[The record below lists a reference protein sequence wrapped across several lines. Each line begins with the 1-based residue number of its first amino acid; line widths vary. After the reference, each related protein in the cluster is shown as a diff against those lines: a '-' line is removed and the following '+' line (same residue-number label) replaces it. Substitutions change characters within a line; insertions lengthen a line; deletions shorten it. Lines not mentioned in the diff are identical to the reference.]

1 MIHPE
6 PWRSGL
12 RNQLEAARAADDPEV
27 VHELR
32 VATRRLSSWLRLARI
47 RVLRDD
53 LAWLRGAAGAVRD
66 ADVVIAMD
74 LDPALTAWLR
84 EERIA
89 RRGALAA
96 AIASERTDALL
107 VALDGLPGLS
117 RAEAR
122 AGVARL
128 ARRALARGRALEERP
143 DEVEAFHALRRA
155 VRSLRYGLE
164 WVGDKTK
171 AFRAFQ
177 DVSGAAADRALAL
190 RTIELAPEPERLA
203 GRRAALEREFAE
215 HRAATLAAWRDLR
228 ESIADLR

>member
-1 MIHPE
+1 MIQPE
-6 PWRSGL
+6 PWRTEL
-12 RNQLEAARAADDPEV
+12 RAHLEAARAADDPEA

-53 LAWLRGAAGAVRD
+53 LAWLRAVAGAVRD

-89 RRGALAA
+89 RRRALVAA
-96 AIASERTDALL
+96 LGSERIAALL
-107 VALDGLPGLS
+107 VALDGLPGLPRS
-117 RAEAR
+117 EAR
-122 AGVARL
+122 AGVTRL
-128 ARRALARGRALEERP
+128 ARRALVRGRALEERP
-143 DEVEAFHALRRA
+143 DDVEAFHALRRA

-164 WVGDKTK
+164 WLDDKTR

-190 RTIELAPEPERLA
+190 RTIALSPEPERLA

-215 HRAATLAAWRDLR
+215 HRARTVAAWRELR
-228 ESIADLR
+228 EAVADLR